1 MLQYQVMQSGVA
13 PDLVRFYRLPHRRI
27 VELLFLLEGYEGM
40 AVPRT
45 LDKEQGIV
53 ELLIAPAFL
62 PQLEA
67 LLAALGPELEITA
80 IPKPEHTRS
89 PSILDL

>member
-1 MLQYQVMQSGVA
+1 MESL
-13 PDLVRFYRLPHRRI
+13 PTRDLVRFYRLPHRKI

-40 AVPRT
+40 ALPRT

-53 ELLIAPAFL
+53 ELLIAPDFL
-62 PQLEA
+62 APLQA
-67 LLAALGPELEITA
+67 LLAELAPALEIME

-89 PSILDL
+89 PSILDP